1 MHHCFSGLGTAKINL
16 LKSIKR
22 MGFFTQFR
30 LRTPLLILALAALL
44 AACGGPKQPTGG
56 GTFAQTQGQYRVA
69 RGDTLTQIARKH
81 GQTVDSLM
89 RTNNLRNPNE
99 LRVGQVLTVNGGSM
113 SVSADNAGSDQAL
126 PPLAGS
132 GKSIAAPRS
141 IKLVWPAQGSSSRGT
156 QASNTQGVYIA
167 AASGSAINAA
177 AGGKVVYAGDDLRR
191 YGNMII
197 VSHDANFMTVY
208 AHNQNLLVKEHDQVK
223 QGQKIAT
230 MGNTGHDKVS
240 LYFELRYNGKA
251 VDALR
256 YLPR

>member
-1 MHHCFSGLGTAKINL
+1 
-16 LKSIKR
+16 
-22 MGFFTQFR
+22 MGFLSQIR
-30 LRTPLLILALAALL
+30 LRTPLLVLALAALL
-44 AACGGPKQPTGG
+44 TACGTPKQPAG
-56 GTFAQTQGQYRVA
+56 GTAGQTQTQGQYRVA

-81 GQTVDSLM
+81 GQSVDSLM
-89 RTNNLRNPNE
+89 RMNNLRNPNQ

-113 SVSADNAGSDQAL
+113 PMSAGNAGSDQAL

-141 IKLVWPAQGSSSRGT
+141 IKLVWPAKGSSSRGT
-156 QASNTQGVYIA
+156 RVSNTQGVYIA
-167 AASGSAINAA
+167 SAAGSPIHAA
-177 AGGKVVYAGDDLRR
+177 AAGKVVYAGDGLPR

-208 AHNQNLLVKEHDQVK
+208 AHNQQLLVKQDQQVK

-240 LYFELRYNGKA
+240 LYFEVRYDGKA

-256 YLPR
+256 YLPK